1 MALSYLCTADLIQP
15 HLYISE
21 CSSTVLQSQ
30 LRGGDKLLNKALQ
43 QLWHYFSFFPS
54 CYTLILASPTTI
66 VIAPARHQRQMV
78 IDTLQSTFVIFVAF
92 LCYFVA
98 FLWHVHTVRH
108 VTSSIPPF
116 VISEELFA
124 KGHQKSTSY

>member
-1 MALSYLCTADLIQP
+1 MDSCFNTP
-15 HLYISE
+15 HIKGYS
-21 CSSTVLQSQ
+21 
-30 LRGGDKLLNKALQ
+30 
-43 QLWHYFSFFPS
+43 
-54 CYTLILASPTTI
+54 

-92 LCYFVA
+92 MRHFVAFLWQIFVAFMRYFAAFLCYFAA